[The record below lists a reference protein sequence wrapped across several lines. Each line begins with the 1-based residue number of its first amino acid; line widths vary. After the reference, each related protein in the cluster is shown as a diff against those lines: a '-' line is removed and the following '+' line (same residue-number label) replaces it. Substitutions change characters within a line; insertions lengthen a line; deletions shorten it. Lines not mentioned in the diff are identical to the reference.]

1 MAALVEIVVAEVVI
15 EAAGRL
21 KMSREAENQGWVIV
35 LPLTSTASVEES
47 PRPFS
52 AEGDTFG
59 FVGGD

>member
-1 MAALVEIVVAEVVI
+1 MAALAEIVVAEVVI

-35 LPLTSTASVEES
+35 LPLSSTALFEDS

-52 AEGDTFG
+52 TEANAFG
-59 FVGGD
+59 